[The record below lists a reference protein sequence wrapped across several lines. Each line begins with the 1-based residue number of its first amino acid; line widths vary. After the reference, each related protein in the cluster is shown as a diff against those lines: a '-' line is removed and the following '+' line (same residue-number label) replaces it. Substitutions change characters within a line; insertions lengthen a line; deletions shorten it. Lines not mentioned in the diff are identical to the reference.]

1 MTEQTATVGAAA
13 GIPLRTL
20 IQYLASAL
28 PSSVRVVGHPDD
40 PFGLVL
46 ASGRDSR
53 AAFQL
58 ESWSEETYARRS
70 PGKRRAVIWV
80 VRRGRPDLRS
90 ALRDA
95 NQNYIDV
102 RGAVRLHLPW
112 LLIDRTDLRPLAMPS
127 TLGTDAFADRSS
139 LVVRSLLA
147 ETAQYVWG
155 VRDLAASA
163 GVGIATASRVIKQL
177 YDAGLVQRR
186 LGAGNRAEVRV
197 ISPSRLFDR
206 WTDVY
211 SWNRNA
217 MLAVHAPI
225 GDPMA
230 FIGRLK
236 ALMWKDRRWALSLH
250 AGAAF
255 VFPHA
260 TWDRIHL
267 YVDARDAG
275 ELTALA
281 IANRWPAGDDGR
293 LVLMRP
299 YYRTSIWSG
308 IRTLERDAVS
318 APVVD
323 DLQLALDLWHYPLRG
338 REQAS
343 VIRDGRLRSVWKE

>member
-1 MTEQTATVGAAA
+1 MTERGAIGGSAA
-13 GIPLRTL
+13 GIPHRAL
-20 IQYLASAL
+20 IQYLGSAL

-40 PFGLVL
+40 PSGLIV

-53 AAFQL
+53 AAFHL
-58 ESWSEETYARRS
+58 ESWSEDTYARRS
-70 PGKRRAVIWV
+70 PGKWRTVIWV
-80 VRRGRPDLRS
+80 IRRGRPDLRR

-95 NQNYIDV
+95 NQNYIDL

-112 LLIDRTDLRPLAMPS
+112 LLIDRTDLGPLAMPS
-127 TLGTDAFADRSS
+127 TIGTDAFADRSS
-139 LVVRSLLA
+139 LVVRALLA
-147 ETAQYVWG
+147 EAAQYVWG

-163 GVGIATASRVIKQL
+163 GVGIATASRVVKQL
-177 YDAGLVQRR
+177 YDSGLVQRR

-197 ISPSRLFDR
+197 ISPSRLFSR

-211 SWNRNA
+211 AWSRNA

-225 GDPMA
+225 GDPIT

-236 ALMWKDRRWALSLH
+236 ALMWKDRLWALSLH

-255 VFPHA
+255 VLPHA
-260 TWDRIHL
+260 TWDRLHL
-267 YVDARDAG
+267 YVDVHDAG
-275 ELTALA
+275 ELASLA
-281 IANRWPAGDDGR
+281 IANRWPAADDGR

-308 IRTLERDAVS
+308 VRTLERDGVS

-338 REQAS
+338 REQAN
-343 VIRDGRLRSVWKE
+343 VIRNGRLRSLWKE